1 MKAEDLLGH
10 LAFCGVKPQVVAN
23 VDASDDQH
31 LPVQLD
37 LTIRFRSQ
45 ESLPGRDPAR
55 LQRAPEGSG
64 ESPGGGSHDVVQR
77 GRVGLVDCR
86 IHSVM
91 LCDL

>member
-1 MKAEDLLGH
+1 MKPEDPLGR
-10 LAFCGVKPQVVAN
+10 LALGGVKLQAVAN

-37 LTIRFRSQ
+37 LTGCFRGQ

-55 LQRAPEGSG
+55 LQRAPKGSG
-64 ESPGGGSHDVVQR
+64 ESPGGGSHDIVQR
-77 GRVGLVDCR
+77 GRVGLVDGR